1 MASNYADQ
9 DVDTLIVNRLSQ
21 STYDKLKLQG
31 LIDKNQLYVI
41 EDKTLNAHGK
51 QVLSVADPINAD
63 DAATK
68 RYADTKSSIE
78 INGTHSD
85 LSIRGMSEED
95 YAKLSEQ
102 EQQLSNVLYVV
113 SSEIENF
120 YGARLQNVGDPQTS
134 SDAATKRYVDDKV
147 SSVPSK
153 QYVDSKVSSLV
164 SKAYVDSEI
173 SSKKGTDV
181 FRDSQKLQTLDMKH
195 VSYEEFAG
203 LVNSGALV
211 SNEMYFVSSDTINAF
226 GEKIEN
232 LAPGE
237 VSSDAATVGQIPSRV
252 SQLENDTG
260 YSSLSDINEAKLA
273 LERQLSGKADL
284 SGAEFDTLYS
294 TNARV
299 PRLSVEVVVS
309 QNSIH
314 NVIFSG
320 LSTAS
325 RPHRTSIL
333 SVDGSRVV
341 TKNWL
346 ENTGLK
352 SYPKK
357 EEVVQLNTSNVVSS
371 DLVFKLGN
379 GNEVRYTTDGYELLS
394 GESGGTWYTKG
405 AYATFSDNAYIDM
418 NQSDSWIALST
429 WSQIQINHGNPNI
442 SVDLPKFI
450 DSRISAQLSE
460 YVLKS
465 DIVPSE
471 TISGAAETACSAMKA
486 PWLGIQEKPTTLSG
500 YGIAD
505 GATKAYVDE
514 QIGQALT
521 EAY

>member
-134 SDAATKRYVDDKV
+134 SDAATKKYVDDKV

-284 SGAEFDTLYS
+284 SGQIFTGEIIAPQISGTSISAGSDGFTSGKLSVANIYGRFQHRGVRFINSLSSKSSMLFPDGSNVATM
-294 TNARV
+294 ARV
-299 PRLSVEVVVS
+299 SAMTSHLASLSSMNAVSGNAGFTFGTGGVTMTFDPDGYVRLSG
-309 QNSIH
+309 Q
-314 NVIFSG
+314 
-320 LSTAS
+320 
-325 RPHRTSIL
+325 
-333 SVDGSRVV
+333 D
-341 TKNWL
+341 
-346 ENTGLK
+346 
-352 SYPKK
+352 
-357 EEVVQLNTSNVVSS
+357 
-371 DLVFKLGN
+371 N
-379 GNEVRYTTDGYELLS
+379 GIS
-394 GESGGTWYTKG
+394 FSGGTFNQFEDGSYMALDQG
-405 AYATFSDNAYIDM
+405 FDQIRINAFDPKLSVGLGTWVERRIKDLVGTA
-418 NQSDSWIALST
+418 NSQLEEIA
-429 WSQIQINHGNPNI
+429 
-442 SVDLPKFI
+442 
-450 DSRISAQLSE
+450 
-460 YVLKS
+460 
-465 DIVPSE
+465 
-471 TISGAAETACSAMKA
+471 
-486 PWLGIQEKPTTLSG
+486 
-500 YGIAD
+500 
-505 GATKAYVDE
+505 
-514 QIGQALT
+514 
-521 EAY
+521 